1 MGLLRRL
8 TSRNDN
14 LRERGN
20 LKLCQKNR
28 PLDTLEK
35 GGKDMLVRGIRGAT
49 TAESNTKEEIIKKT
63 KELLITLQ
71 KENNFK
77 IEDIVSIFFSAT
89 PDLNAAFPARA
100 ARELGWNRV
109 PLFDMQEIDVPGSL
123 PRCIRVLIQI
133 NCQKS
138 QTEINHCYLRG
149 AKILR
154 KDLVKETSDQKE
166 GEFK

>member
-1 MGLLRRL
+1 
-8 TSRNDN
+8 
-14 LRERGN
+14 
-20 LKLCQKNR
+20 
-28 PLDTLEK
+28 
-35 GGKDMLVRGIRGAT
+35 MLVRGIRGAT
-49 TAESNTKEEIIKKT
+49 TAESNTKEKIIKKT
-63 KELLITLQ
+63 KELLITLK
-71 KENNFK
+71 KENDFK
-77 IEDIVSIFFSAT
+77 IKDIVSIFFSIT
-89 PDLNAAFPARA
+89 SDLNAAFPAQS

-138 QTEINHCYLRG
+138 QTEIKHCYLRG

-154 KDLVKETSDQKE
+154 KDLFKETSDQKE